1 MAINVYF
8 AELALELVMNTK
20 VYKFWALQTEEVKLL
35 LNLWQEDRSETANVS
50 IAAGEFKRGELLAET
65 GGLYDSA
72 TGSDSLKPLA
82 IASSDIDS
90 DDSRIA
96 TVYKTGE
103 FNYSAIIAGSDV
115 SLNAFEE
122 QLRKDGIILT
132 DIKGG

>member
-1 MAINVYF
+1 MEYLKQIEGVSYDS
-8 AELALELVMNTK
+8 LIGGTTVPK
-20 VYKFWALQTEEVKLL
+20 I
-35 LNLWQEDRSETANVS
+35 TANVS

-132 DIKGG
+132 DIKGV